1 MIVYLPASLFVLS
14 LLVAYGS
21 AGRRR
26 QVATIGVLVA
36 TGWSLALL
44 VEPGSA
50 TWAIGPI
57 VATLLLP
64 RPRKPAHSSFEG
76 LTRRATTIAVALLVA
91 IFIASRL
98 PIGENPVLLSAVPW
112 FLGAL
117 GAAWFAIPIDQPE
130 RLQGQ
135 VLMVAA
141 AAAVILAAVPSGP
154 LTAGIAGA
162 MSLLPVAGERWRL
175 PGRLRVPVSI
185 ALLALA
191 AVAALVAGLGPSV
204 ARIYLFDFSVNVSG
218 AVLLAIAVLLVAGA
232 AVAAIGFEW
241 TALLGALAVSATAPS
256 VRFAALGA
264 LIAVATVLAKEGER
278 PAWIGFA
285 VLVFT
290 PVLQALA
297 SPAWSLRVQA
307 GGLAVGLVLILLSA
321 RPGMLRVVVLPTTG
335 FAIMLSLGSVTP
347 TNLVRFQWIAAVG
360 ALLLMARL
368 LLARM
373 IDGGGRPEIV
383 RDQLLAA
390 LLLLGISARDSLGL
404 GALAAALLLIDLA
417 IVRIDELPEGPAG
430 LAGRF
435 VLLARSNWPPS
446 VTFAGAAI
454 AVIAAL
460 QASLALGLL
469 AALVLAGVQLS
480 PLIDRHA
487 LAASP
492 ERPRSAL
499 GWVGPVVSI
508 ASGVAP
514 ALVLRM
520 LRL

>member
-1 MIVYLPASLFVLS
+1 
-14 LLVAYGS
+14 
-21 AGRRR
+21 
-26 QVATIGVLVA
+26 
-36 TGWSLALL
+36 
-44 VEPGSA
+44 
-50 TWAIGPI
+50 
-57 VATLLLP
+57 
-64 RPRKPAHSSFEG
+64 
-76 LTRRATTIAVALLVA
+76 
-91 IFIASRL
+91 
-98 PIGENPVLLSAVPW
+98 
-112 FLGAL
+112 
-117 GAAWFAIPIDQPE
+117 
-130 RLQGQ
+130 
-135 VLMVAA
+135 
-141 AAAVILAAVPSGP
+141 
-154 LTAGIAGA
+154 
-162 MSLLPVAGERWRL
+162 
-175 PGRLRVPVSI
+175 
-185 ALLALA
+185 
-191 AVAALVAGLGPSV
+191 
-204 ARIYLFDFSVNVSG
+204 
-218 AVLLAIAVLLVAGA
+218 
-232 AVAAIGFEW
+232 
-241 TALLGALAVSATAPS
+241 
-256 VRFAALGA
+256 
-264 LIAVATVLAKEGER
+264 
-278 PAWIGFA
+278 
-285 VLVFT
+285 
-290 PVLQALA
+290 VLQALA

-368 LLARM
+368 LLARV
-373 IDGGGRPEIV
+373 IDGGGRPGIV